1 MNQTQIEEIVQHID
15 SSFGQELPLSTR
27 PLAEADLQLLQRLFG
42 DAGHQSYQDDQS
54 NRQIIRTYL
63 TNAVILGCLAQDRIA
78 DYSQQMETQ
87 EGRAALSLHMLM
99 SSVEDAE
106 KLPQEVES
114 LHLKRLHPE
123 PGSPPHLQIVGN

>member
-1 MNQTQIEEIVQHID
+1 VNQTQIEEILQHID
-15 SSFGQELPLSTR
+15 NSFGQELPLSTR
-27 PLAEADLQLLQRLFG
+27 PLVEADLQLLQRLFG

-63 TNAVILGCLAQDRIA
+63 TNAVILGCLAQNRIV

-87 EGRAALSLHMLM
+87 EGRAALSLHILM

-114 LHLKRLHPE
+114 LRLKSLLPE